1 MIELL
6 IREREINSNYY
17 PSSATAA
24 WTDISYYNTLKAFLG
39 VNRLMRERSTG
50 LVVAMIVLRIYQGY
64 SSCLSQYKQRM

>member
-39 VNRLMRERSTG
+39 VNRLLRERD
-50 LVVAMIVLRIYQGY
+50 LRI
-64 SSCLSQYKQRM
+64 